1 MCNPHDIF
9 LNFKTD
15 NHKGV
20 FIVKKPIF
28 DMTTAKDLMKK
39 PITISKSE
47 NISGAITKLFQN
59 KISRLLV
66 ENNGK
71 ISEIVTEKD
80 IVLFL
85 LQSKAEENLDEIPLS
100 EVTKKLVIV
109 ENSKSVKDSA
119 NLMLDEK
126 ISSLAVGS
134 NGQVDGIF
142 TKTDLTR
149 YYAENFVGKK
159 KVSDYM
165 TTSYAWM
172 FSDDSLYKIVSKM
185 TDLKISRI
193 ILISQSHMP
202 DGILSLRDLLRIS
215 RNLGGEEELIDNTAP
230 DLDVFFSR
238 KGFLSE
244 TGFGG
249 VTKAEQIME
258 NKIISVNQD
267 EDLAKACNVMLKN
280 KINGLGVLSNDGKL
294 AGILSKTDVTLAI
307 ATMK

>member
-1 MCNPHDIF
+1 
-9 LNFKTD
+9 
-15 NHKGV
+15 
-20 FIVKKPIF
+20 
-28 DMTTAKDLMKK
+28 MTVAKDLMKK
-39 PITISKSE
+39 PIIISASK
-47 NISGAITKLFQN
+47 NISDAITKLFQN

-85 LQSKAEENLDEIPLS
+85 LQSKTKKNLDEIPLS
-100 EVTKKLVIV
+100 DVTKKLVTI
-109 ENSKSVKDSA
+109 ESSKSVKDSA
-119 NLMLDEK
+119 NFMLYKK

-134 NGQVDGIF
+134 NEQVVGVF

-159 KVSDYM
+159 KVSDHM
-165 TTSYAWM
+165 TTSYTWM
-172 FSDDSLYKIVSKM
+172 FSDDSLYKVVSKM
-185 TDLKISRI
+185 IDKKISRI

-202 DGILSLRDLLRIS
+202 DGIISLRDLLRIS
-215 RNLGGEEELIDNTAP
+215 RDLGGEKELIDNTAP

-249 VTKAEQIME
+249 VTKAEQIMK

-267 EDLAKACNVMLKN
+267 EDLARACNIMLKN

-294 AGILSKTDVTLAI
+294 AGILSKTDITLAI

>member
-1 MCNPHDIF
+1 MTLVTDI
-9 LNFKTD
+9 
-15 NHKGV
+15 
-20 FIVKKPIF
+20 
-28 DMTTAKDLMKK
+28 MKK
-39 PITISKSE
+39 PISISQLE
-47 NISGAITKLFQN
+47 NISDAITKLFKN

-71 ISEIVTEKD
+71 TSEIVTEKD
-80 IVLFL
+80 IVMFL
-85 LQSKAEENLDEIPLS
+85 LHSDKKENLDKISLS
-100 EVTKKLVIV
+100 EVTKRLEIV
-109 ENSKSVKDSA
+109 ESSKSIKESA
-119 NLMLDEK
+119 NLMLDKK

-134 NGQVDGIF
+134 NAHVDGIF

-172 FSDDSLYKIVSKM
+172 FSDDSLYDVVSKM
-185 TDLKISRI
+185 IDKKISRI
-193 ILISQSHMP
+193 ILISQAHMP
-202 DGILSLRDLLRIS
+202 DGILSLRDLLKIS
-215 RNLGGEEELIDNTAP
+215 KDLGVEETVVDNTAP
-230 DLDVFFSR
+230 GVPVLFSR
-238 KGFLSE
+238 KGFLSK

-249 VTKAEQIME
+249 VTKAEQIMK

-267 EDLAKACNVMLKN
+267 EDLAHACNMMLKN
-280 KINGLGVLSNDGKL
+280 NVNGLGVLSNDGKL

>member
-1 MCNPHDIF
+1 MTVVKDI
-9 LNFKTD
+9 
-15 NHKGV
+15 
-20 FIVKKPIF
+20 
-28 DMTTAKDLMKK
+28 MKK

-47 NISGAITKLFQN
+47 NISNVISSLFKN
-59 KISRLLV
+59 KVSRLLV

-80 IVLFL
+80 IVMFL
-85 LQSKAEENLDEIPLS
+85 LHSDDKENLDKISLS
-100 EVTKKLVIV
+100 EVTKRLVMV
-109 ENSKSVKDSA
+109 ESSLSIKESA
-119 NLMLDEK
+119 NLMLDKK

-134 NGQVDGIF
+134 NGKVDGIF

-165 TTSYAWM
+165 TTSYTWM
-172 FSDDSLYKIVSKM
+172 FSDDSLYDVVSKM
-185 TDLKISRI
+185 VDKKISRI

-215 RNLGGEEELIDNTAP
+215 ADLGVEETVVDNTLP
-230 DLDVFFSR
+230 DMSVLFSR
-238 KGFLSE
+238 KGFISK

-249 VTKAEQIME
+249 VTKAEQIMK
-258 NKIISVNQD
+258 NKIISINQD
-267 EDLAKACNVMLKN
+267 EDLTNACNAMLKN
-280 KINGLGVLSNDGKL
+280 NVNGLGVLSNDGKL

>member
-1 MCNPHDIF
+1 M
-9 LNFKTD
+9 
-15 NHKGV
+15 
-20 FIVKKPIF
+20 IVV
-28 DMTTAKDLMKK
+28 KDLMKK

-47 NISGAITKLFQN
+47 NISDAITTLFKN

-71 ISEIVTEKD
+71 ISEIISEKD
-80 IVLFL
+80 IILFL
-85 LQSKAEENLDEIPLS
+85 LQSNHDHNLDQIPLS
-100 EVTKKLVIV
+100 QITKKLVIV
-109 ENSKSVKDSA
+109 ESSKSVKEST
-119 NLMLDEK
+119 NLMLDKK

-134 NGQVDGIF
+134 NGNVDGIF

-165 TTSYAWM
+165 TTSYTWM
-172 FSDDSLYKIVSKM
+172 FSDDSLYDVVSKM
-185 TDLKISRI
+185 VDKKISRM
-193 ILISQSHMP
+193 ILISQAHMP

-215 RNLGGEEELIDNTAP
+215 GDLGIEETVVDNTVP
-230 DLDVFFSR
+230 DVSVLFSR
-238 KGFLSE
+238 KGFLSK

-249 VTKAEQIME
+249 VTKAEQIMK

-267 EDLAKACNVMLKN
+267 EDLSKACNVMLKN
-280 KINGLGVLSNDGKL
+280 HINGLGVLSNDGKL
-294 AGILSKTDVTLAI
+294 AGIISKTDVALAI